1 MRNLRNFINF
11 LLFALVVIVLFSVQ
25 GAGQTPEN
33 MEKVTVDSNLVDLNV
48 SIFSRKP
55 QLLVPQLKQS
65 DFRVLDNGE
74 PQEIAFFS
82 TTEAPFDLILML
94 DLSGSV
100 QEKLD
105 LIKKSALKFVNAARP
120 IDRIGLV
127 TFAGDTRVVAPLTS
141 DRDELEREI
150 KKKIKK
156 PNGGTLFWDAMAK
169 VLNEIVATKNDG
181 RRTAIIVMTDGVDNA
196 LSPFPGVGSKIN
208 FLELVEIIRRSDAT
222 ILPIYLDTEDEESRL
237 HGTPSRAYEL
247 ARKSLAIMAVESGGI
262 AYQANKIED
271 LNGVYENVI
280 NDLGH
285 FYSIG
290 YQPPSKAEKGEFRK
304 VSVEIIGK
312 PELAARTRKGYYAK

>member
-1 MRNLRNFINF
+1 MPQR
-11 LLFALVVIVLFSVQ
+11 IV
-25 GAGQTPEN
+25 P
-33 MEKVTVDSNLVDLNV
+33 
-48 SIFSRKP
+48 P
-55 QLLVPQLKQS
+55 LKQS

-100 QEKLD
+100 QDKLD
-105 LIKKSALKFVNAARP
+105 LIKKSSLKFVTAARP

-127 TFAGDTRVVAPLTS
+127 TFAGDTKVISPLTS
-141 DRDELEREI
+141 DRDELMSVI

-156 PNGGTLFWDAMAK
+156 PNGGTLFWDAMAQ
-169 VLNEIVATKNDG
+169 VLNEMVATKKDG
-181 RRTAIIVMTDGVDNA
+181 RRTAIVVMTDGVDNR
-196 LSPFPGVGSKIN
+196 LSPFPGAGSKIG
-208 FLELVEIIRRSDAT
+208 FLELVELIRRSDAT
-222 ILPIYLDTEDEESRL
+222 ILPIYLDTEDEETRL
-237 HGTPSRAYEL
+237 HGTPSRTYEL
-247 ARKSLAIMAVESGGI
+247 ARKSLAIIASESGGI

-290 YQPPSKAEKGEFRK
+290 YQPPSASQKGEFRK

-312 PELAARTRKGYYAK
+312 PELAACTRKGYYAK